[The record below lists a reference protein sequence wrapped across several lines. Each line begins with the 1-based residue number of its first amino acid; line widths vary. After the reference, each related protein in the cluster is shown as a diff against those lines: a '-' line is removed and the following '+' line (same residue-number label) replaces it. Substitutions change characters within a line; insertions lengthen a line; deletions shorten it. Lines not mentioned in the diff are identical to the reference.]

1 MEWALNNVHKGASNK
16 IDNIKGVIETFYE
29 KIKKGDPALNRKI
42 EELQEK
48 IKEYQNDKDKITDA
62 LYKLAAETASIP
74 MNNAVKEGLKVL
86 NITCVKKFIEKL
98 PDDIDSIDPDKFIKL
113 LDEVFVL
120 DAISKR
126 AAGVIKAGIFSTVDK
141 QCSRRVVKF
150 NSEIQKLKKSSKA
163 AGSILAGAVRHHSNS
178 ISGDAAGSG
187 SGSGGGGAK
196 KRKYTKRKKRK
207 TAKRKKK
214 KTAKRKKRKRRKATR
229 AKK

>member
-1 MEWALNNVHKGASNK
+1 MEWTLNNMHKGASNK

-141 QCSRRVVKF
+141 QCSQRVVKF

-163 AGSILAGAVRHHSNS
+163 AGSILAGAVGHRSHS
-178 ISGDAAGSG
+178 IPEYAAG